1 MSNRAFITMALAL
14 TSALALAS
22 CGKKIGDDC
31 QTAADCDPNGARIC
45 DISQPGGYCTILGCD
60 ETTCPSEAACIRYFP
75 VQFLTTPCNPYCEDR
90 VGLPF
95 PPDGGSSLDAGM
107 TLDAGLSLDA
117 GVDAVQ
123 LPLCPGIFP
132 QDAAGQPDPLSVCP
146 HGPTNDCTADE
157 ICLDSGICAPRS
169 TEVRYCARTC
179 SSNGDC
185 RSGYNCRPTGVAGS
199 FLLSSTPCAQTAIC
213 VPAN

>member
-1 MSNRAFITMALAL
+1 MSKRAVTTMV
-14 TSALALAS
+14 LALAAAVGLSS

-45 DISQPGGYCTILGCD
+45 DISQPAGYCTILGCD

-90 VGLPF
+90 QGLPT
-95 PPDGGSSLDAGM
+95 PPGGADGGMSGGAGSSLDAGP
-107 TLDAGLSLDA
+107 
-117 GVDAVQ
+117 

-132 QDAAGQPDPLSVCP
+132 QDGGDPDSLMVCP
-146 HGPTNDCTADE
+146 NGPTNDCTADE
-157 ICLDSGICAPRS
+157 ICLDVGLCAPRT

-179 SSNGDC
+179 SGNGDC
-185 RSGYNCRPTGVAGS
+185 RDGYTCRPTGVAGA

-213 VPAN
+213 VPNS